1 MGRKIIII
9 IFQKSIDKMKWC
21 GIIKVHKVYFWIK
34 YVHSEGAVYD
44 RIRIYQ
50 KK

>member
-21 GIIKVHKVYFWIK
+21 GIMMLRKQIRN
-34 YVHSEGAVYD
+34 ENGYD
-44 RIRIYQ
+44 
-50 KK
+50 